1 MTISSDKY
9 NPLFMFQNV
18 CRQLNVP
25 AMGSPYNEF
34 LQGCS
39 NVSNCKIIC
48 KDNNHVLT
56 HKIVLAV
63 CGDFLKDLIQDVP
76 VADNITI
83 YLPDYNALEIE
94 AFIEKKL
101 MKEPI
106 NNISLDNV
114 FSFKKECTPEQ
125 LLQVKL
131 EEESKKICPQRRKQE
146 STSYDDE
153 DSLDIQENC
162 NLTEQNGNMKL
173 GIDEESIELDD
184 KKNKKNK
191 SKSMSLSKKSE
202 YKPRN
207 VDFEKLTQK
216 LLPNPQTREDF
227 KHNEII
233 EKQILH
239 EKAIEAYLRF
249 VQIIA

>member
-1 MTISSDKY
+1 
-9 NPLFMFQNV
+9 
-18 CRQLNVP
+18 
-25 AMGSPYNEF
+25 MGSPFNEF

-39 NVSNCKIIC
+39 NVSNVKIVC
-48 KDNNHVLT
+48 KDNGQVLT
-56 HKIVLAV
+56 HKIILAV
-63 CGDFLKDLIQDVP
+63 CGDFLKHLIQDVP
-76 VADNITI
+76 VADHVTI
-83 YLPDYNALEIE
+83 YLPDYQAQDVE
-94 AFIEKKL
+94 AFIEKKM
-101 MKEPI
+101 MKEST
-106 NNISLDNV
+106 NICSRTLENI
-114 FSFKKECTPEQ
+114 FSFKKECTPEH

-131 EEESKKICPQRRKQE
+131 EEESKKMFSQRKSHE
-146 STSYDDE
+146 SLSYDDDE
-153 DSLDIQENC
+153 DSFDLQEENVSVK
-162 NLTEQNGNMKL
+162 EQNGNIKL
-173 GIDEESIELDD
+173 DLDDDCFESHD

-191 SKSMSLSKKSE
+191 SKSMPLSKKSE

-249 VQIIA
+249 V

>member
-1 MTISSDKY
+1 
-9 NPLFMFQNV
+9 MFQNV

-48 KDNNHVLT
+48 KDNNHVFT

-173 GIDEESIELDD
+173 GIDEDSIELDD

-249 VQIIA
+249 V